1 MAFWMACAIIAF
13 SACEKEITEDY
24 QEQNGEKTQMI
35 LRFTVDGDFGSPT
48 FSAGD
53 GIAVA
58 TTTRALTADGKEM
71 TDLWVLD
78 YQGGALVQQ
87 IHQQNT
93 EEDFGQPQLPL
104 DYGAHHLYFV
114 ASRGT
119 APSLSTDGHTITWA
133 KTSDTFWKDYS
144 VTVTTG
150 TAATHNVTLN
160 RVSTK
165 LSVSILD
172 EIPEGA
178 ATIELTPATWYYGLD
193 YTNGAPA
200 ASMNNEHRPINIPAT
215 YIGTAGEIT
224 ASIFGMSTAEEWT
237 TDVSVIARDADDNII
252 GQANIVAAPFKA
264 NRVTNYSCNLFSGG
278 GAFSIIINDTWDT
291 QHSGTW

>member
-13 SACEKEITEDY
+13 SACGKEIAEDS
-24 QEQNGEKTQMI
+24 QEPNGKNAQMI
-35 LRFTVDGDFGSPT
+35 IRFTVDGDFGSPT

-58 TTTRALTADGKEM
+58 RTTRALTADGKEM

-93 EEDFGQPQLPL
+93 DEDFGQPQLPL

-119 APSLSTDGHTITWA
+119 APSLSTDDHTITWA
-133 KTSDTFWKDYS
+133 KTNDTFWKDYS

-193 YTNGAPA
+193 YTNGEPT
-200 ASMNNEHRPINIPAT
+200 ASMDNEHRPINIPAT
-215 YIGTAGEIT
+215 YIGTTGEIT

-264 NRVTNYSCNLFSGG
+264 NRVTNYSGNLFSGG